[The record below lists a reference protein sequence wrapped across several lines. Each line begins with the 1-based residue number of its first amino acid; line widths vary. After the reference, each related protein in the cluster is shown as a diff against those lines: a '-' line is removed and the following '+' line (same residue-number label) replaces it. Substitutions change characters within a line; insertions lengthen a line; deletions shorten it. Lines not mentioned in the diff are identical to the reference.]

1 MFEVQ
6 CLLKDKCCSL
16 GTLIMTDVN
25 NRHTCEA
32 LNIPKQDLE
41 AKIKAKYETMSR
53 KELKNI
59 YPMNI
64 YVSYYKRFG
73 DTYHVLPQLESIA
86 HGKTIP
92 SVFPLVEAMFMA
104 ELKNMLLTAGHDLEK
119 VKLPLILKISDD
131 TEIYTGI
138 GEKPVVTVPGDLMIQ
153 DAKSVISSIMKGPDQ
168 RTRITADTR
177 QVLFTIYAPEGIRKD
192 TIISHLNDIESYIRI
207 FSPQSTTQLKK
218 VFE

>member
-1 MFEVQ
+1 
-6 CLLKDKCCSL
+6 
-16 GTLIMTDVN
+16 
-25 NRHTCEA
+25 
-32 LNIPKQDLE
+32 
-41 AKIKAKYETMSR
+41 
-53 KELKNI
+53 
-59 YPMNI
+59 
-64 YVSYYKRFG
+64 
-73 DTYHVLPQLESIA
+73 
-86 HGKTIP
+86 
-92 SVFPLVEAMFMA
+92 MA

-119 VKLPLILKISDD
+119 VKLPLILKISED
-131 TEIYTGI
+131 TESYTGI
-138 GEKPVVTVPGDLMIQ
+138 GGKPAVTVPGDLMIQ